1 LIEALAGVKIV
12 DIGAGGWTSA
22 AVSSFGDLYTF
33 GWNPNGQL
41 GILVS
46 DENPAVYATPQI
58 IEFAEEELSIDSVA
72 CGSRHTLIRTSDNCY
87 FVSGSNKYGQLGL
100 SGVEMPLKHGHD
112 PDDIFID
119 KFTKIEG
126 ITEKFNISCG
136 YWSSLLTEY
145 RPK

>member
-1 LIEALAGVKIV
+1 MDALAGVKIV
-12 DIGAGGWTSA
+12 DISAGGWTSA

-41 GILVS
+41 GLPVS

-58 IEFAEEELSIDSVA
+58 IEFAEEELSVESVA
-72 CGSRHTLIRTSDNCY
+72 CGSRHTLVRTSDNRY

-100 SGVEMPLKHGHD
+100 GAASRSWKHGHD

-119 KFTKIEG
+119 QFTEISG
-126 ITEKFNISCG
+126 ISEDFTISCG
-136 YWSSLLTEY
+136 YWSSLLHHKN
-145 RPK
+145 RIK